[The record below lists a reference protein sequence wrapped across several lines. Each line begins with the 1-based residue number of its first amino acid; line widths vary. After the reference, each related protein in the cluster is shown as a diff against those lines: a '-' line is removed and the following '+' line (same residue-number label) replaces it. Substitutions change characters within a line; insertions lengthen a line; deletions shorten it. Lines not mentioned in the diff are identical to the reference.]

1 MFNILTQT
9 KYRKDISLQ
18 VRYRINLVNKIQTK
32 SIILSEY
39 YISYLN
45 YRLFKELKILNDL
58 ITYN

>member
-18 VRYRINLVNKIQTK
+18 VRYRINLVNKIQIK